1 MRRLLPALVLM
12 SLAAA
17 ISPATTAVAADLVA
31 ASAVTA
37 VTVYPD
43 RARVTRT
50 AAADL
55 KAGDATVVIP
65 GLPASAA
72 ADTIQVAGSADF
84 DLTIVSVESR
94 EVFRADAASERE
106 RAIQV
111 DLQAATDRHQAIADK
126 ISALDTQ
133 ADFIRSVAKVSP
145 PKTKEGM
152 LVGKPADWSAAWT
165 AIGHGMDDTLKAKR
179 EQEIALRK
187 AAAEVRRLEQEL
199 ARVRTGAAQTTE
211 VRVQA
216 RAGAAGTARF
226 AVTYEVPG
234 ASWTPTYDARL
245 DPEKGSLDLTLR
257 GQVRQQTGEDW
268 DGAELT
274 LSTAHPGAA
283 AAMREPEPWFVGFE
297 HPVATDFF
305 RKSIAK
311 EETMKSSG
319 FVGAL
324 DNNERDLRV
333 ATPAREAVAKTEVGE
348 FAQTYHVAGT
358 QSVPADG
365 EPHAFVAD
373 QRAFPVDLQVRT
385 HPVAE
390 PVAYLYA
397 VLTNDGAPLPGGR
410 VSLYR
415 SGVLVGQA
423 AMEPVRPGEE
433 RRLAFGADD
442 RVRVSRAVD
451 TDQAGK
457 SGLFHGKRRIE
468 RRYVIEVGNFH
479 ARPVEVSVYDRVPVA
494 RDEAIEVKY
503 LDDWAT
509 APSETD
515 AEGEKGV
522 VVWKG
527 AFEGG
532 EKRKIRF
539 GYALTFP
546 KDERLAGF

>member
-1 MRRLLPALVLM
+1 MRRLLPTLVLV

-17 ISPATTAVAADLVA
+17 LPAAIPAVAADTVA

-37 VTVYPD
+37 VTVYSD

-55 KAGDATVVIP
+55 KAGDATVVIG

-72 ADTIQVAGSADF
+72 ADSVQVAGSADYE
-84 DLTIVSVESR
+84 LTIVSVESR
-94 EVFRADAASERE
+94 QVFRADAASERE
-106 RAIQV
+106 RAIQA

-133 ADFIRSVAKVSP
+133 ADFIQSVAKVSP
-145 PKTKEGM
+145 PKTKEGI
-152 LVGKPADWSAAWT
+152 LLGKPADWSAAWV
-165 AIGHGMDDTLKAKR
+165 AVGRGMDETLKSKR
-179 EQEIALRK
+179 EQEIALR
-187 AAAEVRRLEQEL
+187 AAAADVRRLEQEL
-199 ARVRTGAAQTTE
+199 ARVRTGVAQTTE
-211 VRVQA
+211 VKVQA
-216 RAGAAGTARF
+216 RAGAAGTAHF
-226 AVTYEVPG
+226 AVTYEVPD
-234 ASWTPTYDARL
+234 ASWAPVYDARL
-245 DPEKGSLDLTLR
+245 DPEKGDLDLTLR
-257 GQVRQQTGEDW
+257 GEVRQQTGEDW
-268 DGAELT
+268 DGAQLT
-274 LSTAHPGAA
+274 LSTAHPAA
-283 AAMREPEPWFVGFE
+283 AAMPEPEPWFVGFE

-305 RKSIAK
+305 RKSIGK
-311 EETMKSSG
+311 EETMKSAG
-319 FVGAL
+319 IAGAL
-324 DNNERDLRV
+324 DNNLRDLQV
-333 ATPAREAVAKTEVGE
+333 ATPAREAVATADVGE
-348 FAQTYHVAGT
+348 FALTYHVAGT
-358 QSVPADG
+358 QTVPADG

-373 QRAFPVDLQVRT
+373 RRTFPAHLQVRT

-415 SGVLVGQA
+415 SGVLVGQS
-423 AMEPVRPGEE
+423 AMDPVRPGEE

-457 SGLFHGKRRIE
+457 SGLFGGKRRIE

-479 ARPVEVSVYDRVPVA
+479 AHPVEVSVYDRVPVA

-515 AEGEKGV
+515 VEGDKGV
-522 VVWKG
+522 VVWTG
-527 AFEGG
+527 SFEGG